1 MKTEKAKVAKVP
13 FGSFEIDGL
22 MMPDGSFAI
31 GVPQVTSLFGILKH
45 NASRDIKALLGKEFR
60 SLKVGTE
67 LGNELINVLT
77 LPDFEKVT
85 FELAMKGNAKAQEF
99 VRSLY
104 GLSLHQLF
112 CDAFEVEIDAEGRQ
126 KWLKKRQKTKIDFH
140 PLTNQLKAHGMKD
153 DFEFGLFIHIMQ
165 EKIGLKDGT
174 RDLVDFDKLQE
185 LEDIQLRLVSYME
198 CGVRPYEALAKY
210 VERRKSR

>member
-1 MKTEKAKVAKVP
+1 MKTEKAKVAKVL
-13 FGSFEIDGL
+13 FGSYEIDGL
-22 MMPDGSFAI
+22 MMPDGSFGV
-31 GVPQVTSLFGILKH
+31 GVPQVAGLFSFPQNYASQTLK
-45 NASRDIKALLGKEFR
+45 RLLGANFR
-60 SLKVGTE
+60 PHKTTTE

-85 FELAMKGNAKAQEF
+85 FELAIKGNAKAQEF

-104 GLSLHQLF
+104 GLSIFQLF

-140 PLTNQLKAHGMKD
+140 PLTNQLKAYGMKD
-153 DFEFGLFIHIMQ
+153 DFEFGLFIHAMQ

-185 LEDIQLRLVSYME
+185 LEDIQVRLVSYME
-198 CGVRPYEALAKY
+198 CGMRPYEALAKY
-210 VERRKSR
+210 VERRESR